1 MDGAV
6 FLICLLFGLRCS
18 SIGADR
24 LLGGDRIGE
33 GTTTSWRVLANEYL
47 LDLPLPVSVPSMSHC
62 CLAFSAD
69 PPILVGKFSPG
80 SYEVSTFLAGS
91 WCTQAPS
98 KSGAS
103 VYLCRIPVI
112 KLYWHLKLDFLEV
125 PPPAVRPTG
134 CKSWPGAQD
143 FHPLG
148 EHSWYNYFPVC
159 GSPTQGVQ
167 DLILLLFCFSYHL
180 FVASSL
186 SLGVRYLSW

>member
-69 PPILVGKFSPG
+69 PPILVGNYGQSFMRALHFFSWVV
-80 SYEVSTFLAGS
+80 VSTGPVCALQKCSLCF
-91 WCTQAPS
+91 S
-98 KSGAS
+98 KSHGF
-103 VYLCRIPVI
+103 PVI
-112 KLYWHLKLDFLEV
+112 RHSWLSNPDSLFQNQVLSK
-125 PPPAVRPTG
+125 PPPLAITLD
-134 CKSWPGAQD
+134 CKP
-143 FHPLG
+143 
-148 EHSWYNYFPVC
+148 
-159 GSPTQGVQ
+159 
-167 DLILLLFCFSYHL
+167 
-180 FVASSL
+180 
-186 SLGVRYLSW
+186 

>member
-1 MDGAV
+1 MQTLSTIRPTLDSTLSLWV
-6 FLICLLFGLRCS
+6 SRKHYYS
-18 SIGADR
+18 NMADPEIPQQYPQKN
-24 LLGGDRIGE
+24 LE
-33 GTTTSWRVLANEYL
+33 V
-47 LDLPLPVSVPSMSHC
+47 SHC

-103 VYLCRIPVI
+103 VYLCRITVI

-148 EHSWYNYFPVC
+148 EHSWSNYFPVC